1 MKTENERV
9 AVNLMIDRLPKSVAR
24 NSHKTAMYVGNQTY
38 FCQFRERGK
47 NDGLPEIM
55 LAPLCDA

>member
-9 AVNLMIDRLPKSVAR
+9 TVNLIDRLPKSVAR

-38 FCQFRERGK
+38 FC
-47 NDGLPEIM
+47 
-55 LAPLCDA
+55 